1 MHLEIFI
8 SLFTT
13 ALTVAPTSQIVGPTY
28 FRTIV
33 LPYTT
38 YLLLLSIGNF
48 VGSLPLSRKKWVLR
62 LSKKSLKE
70 SDNGKDW
77 EYLLPFHIQ
86 RERVEYSYHSV
97 LWPWVGRYFLPVHIQ
112 KGETNSTQSILRHW
126 IIFFPFLETG
136 FENQKEKFESIS
148 HTAQ

>member
-1 MHLEIFI
+1 MLATRLKWVNITPFGVPESPLEVNQYHEHVKLLNYMHLEIFI

-48 VGSLPLSRKKWVLR
+48 VGSLPLSRKK
-62 LSKKSLKE
+62 
-70 SDNGKDW
+70 
-77 EYLLPFHIQ
+77 
-86 RERVEYSYHSV
+86 
-97 LWPWVGRYFLPVHIQ
+97 
-112 KGETNSTQSILRHW
+112 
-126 IIFFPFLETG
+126 
-136 FENQKEKFESIS
+136 
-148 HTAQ
+148 